1 MAVAPAETG
10 FILQTCWQH
19 SETDR
24 GQRPIEPR
32 EPQIRGTLE
41 YHLVRENG
49 TTAIYEPMLTGSG
62 RSLPKNEERGEK
74 AEKIL
79 LPLGGGETAVVNPK
93 LSIYGNILE

>member
-1 MAVAPAETG
+1 VAPAETG
-10 FILQTCWQH
+10 FVLQTCWQH
-19 SETDR
+19 KGADP

-32 EPQIRGTLE
+32 EPQQEGYLG

-62 RSLPKNEERGEK
+62 GSLPKNEERGKK
-74 AEKIL
+74 AEKNL
-79 LPLGGGETAVVNPK
+79 LPLGGGETAMVSPK